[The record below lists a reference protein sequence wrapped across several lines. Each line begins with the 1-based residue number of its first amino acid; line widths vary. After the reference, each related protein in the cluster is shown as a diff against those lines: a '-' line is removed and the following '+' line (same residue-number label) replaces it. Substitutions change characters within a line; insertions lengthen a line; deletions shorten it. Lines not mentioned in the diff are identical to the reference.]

1 MLACTVAIKQ
11 FCVWY
16 LLSYHVNNNNK
27 ISEYSGDPLD
37 CRYFFQRVGVLI
49 QQYSSILF
57 FHEIFPAEE
66 EINTQPFHTSF
77 SFFLVFDPGDL
88 YYLELKK

>member
-1 MLACTVAIKQ
+1 
-11 FCVWY
+11 
-16 LLSYHVNNNNK
+16 
-27 ISEYSGDPLD
+27 
-37 CRYFFQRVGVLI
+37 VLI

-88 YYLELKK
+88 YYLELKKVIRIAFI